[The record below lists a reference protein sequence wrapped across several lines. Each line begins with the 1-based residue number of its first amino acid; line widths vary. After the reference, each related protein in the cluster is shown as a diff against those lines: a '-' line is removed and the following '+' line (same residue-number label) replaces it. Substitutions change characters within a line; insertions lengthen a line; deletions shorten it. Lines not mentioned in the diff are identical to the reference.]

1 MTQTANNYG
10 EVLFELGIK
19 KDTVEESKR
28 IFSLTEQ
35 LHRTLKSPII
45 SKNEKYCIIEKGLL
59 KEIENFLKVVCVNE
73 KMSYIDEIIEAYYKK
88 YNEANN
94 ILTATLSYVVEPNE
108 NQLSQI
114 KNYLA
119 KKYNKETVEIT
130 MIEQP
135 ELIGGFVLKVGDIEE
150 DNSIR
155 GRLNR
160 LEKKLTWR

>member
-35 LHRTLKSPII
+35 LHRTLESPII
-45 SKNEKYCIIEKGLL
+45 SKNEKYSIIEKVFP
-59 KEIENFLKVVCVNE
+59 KEIENFLKVVCDHE

-94 ILTATLSYVVEPNE
+94 ILTAILRSR
-108 NQLSQI
+108 
-114 KNYLA
+114 A
-119 KKYNKETVEIT
+119 K
-130 MIEQP
+130 
-135 ELIGGFVLKVGDIEE
+135 
-150 DNSIR
+150 
-155 GRLNR
+155 
-160 LEKKLTWR
+160 